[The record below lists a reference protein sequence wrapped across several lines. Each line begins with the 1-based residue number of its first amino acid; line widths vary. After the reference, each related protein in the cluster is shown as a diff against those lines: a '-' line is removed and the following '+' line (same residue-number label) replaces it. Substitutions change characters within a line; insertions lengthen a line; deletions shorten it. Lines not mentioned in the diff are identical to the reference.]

1 MAAKAAEGKEPGIM
15 RLDGKT
21 AVVTGAGS
29 GIGRAVA
36 ETLAGAGAHVVATDI
51 DEAGAA
57 QTAAAAR
64 GAGGSAEARR
74 LDVTD
79 KAAILE
85 TAASL
90 GASLGAAHVLANVA
104 GWDRIMPFTENTPE
118 FIERIVELNYLGAVR
133 MCHALLPAMI
143 EAGGGKIVSV
153 SSDAGRVGS
162 MGETVYAGT
171 KGGVIA
177 FSKSLARETA
187 RHNINVNV
195 VCPGPTD
202 TPLFRGQPERMQ
214 QALIRAI
221 PFRRVGTP
229 QDIANAV
236 LFFAGP
242 LSDYVTGQ
250 VLSVSGG
257 LTMAD

>member
-1 MAAKAAEGKEPGIM
+1 M

-21 AVVTGAGS
+21 AIVTGAGS

-36 ETLAGAGAHVVATDI
+36 ETLGAAGAHVVATDI
-51 DEAGAA
+51 DAEGVE
-57 QTAAAAR
+57 AAASAVAS
-64 GAGGSAEARR
+64 AGGSAAARR

-79 KAAILE
+79 KEAIRDI
-85 TAASL
+85 ASEL
-90 GASLGAAHVLANVA
+90 GAVDVLANVA
-104 GWDRIMPFTENTPE
+104 GWDRIMPFVDNTPE

-133 MCHALLPAMI
+133 MCHAFLPAMV
-143 EAGGGKIVSV
+143 EAGGGKIISV

-162 MGETVYAGT
+162 MGETVYAGA

-187 RHNINVNV
+187 RSNINVNV

-202 TPLFRGQPERMQ
+202 TPLFRAQPERMR

-229 QDIANAV
+229 QDLANAV
-236 LFFAGP
+236 LFFASD

-257 LTMAD
+257 LTMVD